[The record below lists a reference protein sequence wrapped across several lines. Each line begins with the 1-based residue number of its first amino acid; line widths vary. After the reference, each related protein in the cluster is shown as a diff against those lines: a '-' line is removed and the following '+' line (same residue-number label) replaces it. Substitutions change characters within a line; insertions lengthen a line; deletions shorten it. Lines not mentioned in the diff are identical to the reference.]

1 MKKIFAR
8 IITVVLAMTF
18 CLVAA
23 NATEMNIE
31 ASEYLS
37 YYGAVV
43 GTSGSGKI
51 DISYTV
57 SSYASMTQIGASK
70 IVVQEKVGSSWASV
84 KYYYSSTTSSLLDT
98 DSAFYTNTITYQGTA
113 GKTYRATVTFYA
125 GDSTGYDTRDFI
137 TNSVTA

>member
-1 MKKIFAR
+1 MKKTLVR
-8 IITVVLAMTF
+8 IVTAVLAMTF
-18 CLVAA
+18 CLVVA
-23 NATEMNIE
+23 NATEMHTE

-37 YYGAVV
+37 SYGAVV

-70 IVVQEKVGSSWASV
+70 IVVQEKVGSSWSSV
-84 KYYYSSTTSSLLDT
+84 KYYYSSTTSGLLDT

-113 GKTYRATVTFYA
+113 GKTYRAAVTFYA
-125 GDSTGYDTRDFI
+125 GNSTGHDTRDFI